1 MPDLLPGQ
9 RKYKDVNGLDEEGNL
24 TGKPDGKIDQADV
37 VYLGTRAPKFTMGFS
52 NDFRYKGFDLNIY
65 LYASVGG
72 YSYPYT
78 QVEHGVY
85 GGNGIQRLKDNNNF
99 LADIKNRWT
108 SDNMSSA
115 MPSGEVNS
123 YDSYGAPNWRRI
135 HIYV

>member
-1 MPDLLPGQ
+1 MS
-9 RKYKDVNGLDEEGNL
+9 Y
-24 TGKPDGKIDQADV
+24 I
-37 VYLGTRAPKFTMGFS
+37 LGTRAPKFTMGFS

-99 LADIKNRWT
+99 GGYKKSLDFRQHEFCYA
-108 SDNMSSA
+108 
-115 MPSGEVNS
+115 
-123 YDSYGAPNWRRI
+123 
-135 HIYV
+135 

>member
-99 LADIKNRWT
+99 
-108 SDNMSSA
+108 
-115 MPSGEVNS
+115 
-123 YDSYGAPNWRRI
+123 WRI
-135 HIYV
+135 